1 MKRFIVLSVLAVFL
15 AVTVAFVSTAGAQGE
30 AIGRTDYK
38 ALCEEA
44 YKNAKQ
50 TRDIVAGVAE
60 KLKKILPNAS
70 ELQANEINDAL
81 FWFKKAEDLFNKC
94 KEKMDKGEYSKELS
108 IDLNQ
113 AWQWYIKAGSAGVRA
128 TMME

>member
-1 MKRFIVLSVLAVFL
+1 MKKVVSISILILAVVMVLGF
-15 AVTVAFVSTAGAQGE
+15 TVSAMAQSE
-30 AIGRTDYK
+30 IIGREDYK
-38 ALCEEA
+38 ALCEEG

-60 KLKKILPNAS
+60 KLKKIFPNAS
-70 ELQANEINDAL
+70 ELQANEINDAMM
-81 FWFKKAEDLFNKC
+81 WFNKAEDLFNKC
-94 KEKMDKGEYSKELS
+94 KEKMDKGEYTKELS

>member
-1 MKRFIVLSVLAVFL
+1 MKRVISFSVLAFIMVMVL
-15 AVTVAFVSTAGAQGE
+15 GAPLPAMAQQE

-81 FWFKKAEDLFNKC
+81 FWFNKAENLFNKS